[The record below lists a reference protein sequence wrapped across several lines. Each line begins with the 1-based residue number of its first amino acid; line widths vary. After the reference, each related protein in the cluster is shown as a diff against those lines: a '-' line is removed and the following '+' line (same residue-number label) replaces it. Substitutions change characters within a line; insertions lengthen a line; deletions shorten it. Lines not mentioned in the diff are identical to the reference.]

1 VGEEE
6 EGRKED
12 SSAMKT
18 TKGVG
23 GPLALNGYNMKPS
36 CCSLVNI
43 ISCLNMSES
52 HSYLS

>member
-1 VGEEE
+1 MWKWAPGVGEEE

-23 GPLALNGYNMKPS
+23 DL
-36 CCSLVNI
+36 
-43 ISCLNMSES
+43 
-52 HSYLS
+52 